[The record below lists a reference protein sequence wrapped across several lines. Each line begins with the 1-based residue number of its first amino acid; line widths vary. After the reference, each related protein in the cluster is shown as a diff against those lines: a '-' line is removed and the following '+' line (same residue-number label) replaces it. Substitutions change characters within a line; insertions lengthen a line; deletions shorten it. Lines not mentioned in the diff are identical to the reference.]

1 MARAE
6 QAAIC
11 SRSDQAGSWL
21 YNLVRFRVS
30 MVNARQAWDR
40 CRRSRRRLRARTN
53 RQTGVRRVGLPP
65 QLGLSCNGVRV
76 RSWPYAAMNYTDFF
90 KLRAPPFNLTP
101 DLRFYYRSEPQRK
114 ALSYLNFGL
123 SKGEGFVVITGEIGA
138 GKTVFI
144 EYFLDNL
151 PKQRAVTATIANTQ
165 FNADSILRMVA
176 TAFGLR
182 EENAD
187 KATVF
192 RNLEAFLFETHR
204 RNARAILIVDEAQG
218 LQVSAL
224 EELRMLSNIYHQNR
238 ALLQV
243 FLVGQ
248 PQLRRM
254 LAGAGLEQLRQRI
267 VAIYHL
273 TPLSA
278 TEAKQ
283 YILHRLRTAGWNNDP
298 HFAEDCFPAIH
309 RDTQGVPRLINNLC
323 DRLLWHAFIEENHVI
338 CGGDIE
344 AVIQDMKLDAEGLS
358 LELDPQAEFANPPDP
373 VDDQAAA
380 PVKQALP
387 ISDRVVELRPPI
399 EKDG

>member
-1 MARAE
+1 
-6 QAAIC
+6 
-11 SRSDQAGSWL
+11 
-21 YNLVRFRVS
+21 
-30 MVNARQAWDR
+30 
-40 CRRSRRRLRARTN
+40 
-53 RQTGVRRVGLPP
+53 
-65 QLGLSCNGVRV
+65 
-76 RSWPYAAMNYTDFF
+76 MNYTDFF

-101 DLRFYYRSEPQRK
+101 DLRFYYRSEPQRR

-144 EYFLDNL
+144 EYFLSNL

-165 FNADSILRMVA
+165 FEADSILRLAA

-192 RNLEAFLFETHR
+192 RNLEAFLHETHR

-218 LQVSAL
+218 LPISSL
-224 EELRMLSNIYHQNR
+224 EELRMLSNIYHQGR

-243 FLVGQ
+243 FLIGQ
-248 PQLRRM
+248 VSLRRK

-273 TPLSA
+273 TPLG
-278 TEAKQ
+278 EAEARE
-283 YILHRLRTAGWNNDP
+283 YILHRLKTAGWNNDP
-298 HFAEDCFPAIH
+298 HLAEGCFDVIY
-309 RDTQGVPRLINNLC
+309 RDTRGVPRLINNLC
-323 DRLLWHAFIEENHVI
+323 DRLLWHAFIDEKHTISEDDV
-338 CGGDIE
+338 E
-344 AVIQDMKLDAEGLS
+344 LVIQDMKLDADGLS
-358 LELDPQAEFANPPDP
+358 LELEPHTESAMPPEPANEATPTRQAI
-373 VDDQAAA
+373 AA
-380 PVKQALP
+380 
-387 ISDRVVELRPPI
+387 SDRVVEFRNPA

>member
-1 MARAE
+1 
-6 QAAIC
+6 
-11 SRSDQAGSWL
+11 
-21 YNLVRFRVS
+21 
-30 MVNARQAWDR
+30 
-40 CRRSRRRLRARTN
+40 
-53 RQTGVRRVGLPP
+53 
-65 QLGLSCNGVRV
+65 
-76 RSWPYAAMNYTDFF
+76 MNYTDFF

-101 DLRFYYRSEPQRK
+101 DLRFYYRSEPQRR

-144 EYFLDNL
+144 EYFLSNL

-165 FNADSILRMVA
+165 FEADSILRLAA

-192 RNLEAFLFETHR
+192 RNLEAFLHETHR

-218 LQVSAL
+218 LPISSL
-224 EELRMLSNIYHQNR
+224 EELRMLSNIYHQGR

-248 PQLRRM
+248 VGLRRK
-254 LAGAGLEQLRQRI
+254 LAGAGLEQLRQRV

-273 TPLSA
+273 TPLG
-278 TEAKQ
+278 EAEARE
-283 YILHRLRTAGWNNDP
+283 YILHRLKTAGWNNDP
-298 HFAEDCFPAIH
+298 HLAEGCFDVIY
-309 RDTQGVPRLINNLC
+309 RDTRGVPRLINNLC
-323 DRLLWHAFIEENHVI
+323 DRLLWHAFIDEKHTISEDDV
-338 CGGDIE
+338 E
-344 AVIQDMKLDAEGLS
+344 LVIQDMKLDADGLS
-358 LELDPQAEFANPPDP
+358 LELEPHTELAMPPEPATEATPIRQAI
-373 VDDQAAA
+373 AA
-380 PVKQALP
+380 
-387 ISDRVVELRPPI
+387 SDRVVEFRNPA